1 MNAPERSQSFLLDE
15 DNGEEKITFTQD
27 TKVSNAGT
35 FRINKEDHTLANLI
49 RMQLLRDPQV
59 RFTGYIHP
67 HPLSHYIDLKIQT
80 TSSTVAPVEVLSS
93 AIEDLAG
100 ETDHLITQTTDAIN
114 KWKKEN
120 QSGVMGQL

>member
-1 MNAPERSQSFLLDE
+1 MNAPERALSFLLDE
-15 DNGEEKITFTQD
+15 DNAEEKITYAAD

-35 FRINKEDHTLANLI
+35 FTINKEDHTVANLV
-49 RMQLLRDPQV
+49 RMQLLRDPSV
-59 RFTGYIHP
+59 RFVGYIHP
-67 HPLSHYIDLKIQT
+67 HPLIHRIDMKIQT

-120 QSGVMGQL
+120 QSGMGQFQ